1 MLLRKQKKINLD
13 TFLSNR
19 GIILNNYN
27 LGENS
32 IFLRKVLKSKN
43 HKKILSYNFPYSS
56 VDNTPIRSNKMIN
69 SLIIIEN
76 DSKIFDNN
84 KTINRSIYKKSNF
97 LNSNLKDKSNTK
109 KIINSKNNSI
119 RNERNTINSN
129 RLFNTSIKLKRNKF
143 SGFMKNKN
151 QSSEDILNRF
161 LRNKNTN
168 KKQQTEKKI
177 KYLDVIFTP
186 NPHNNPPTIIH
197 NNKKEN
203 KIIYSKKNKI
213 SKFKTNFTIGNISI
227 SRNNKKKFRTQNNS
241 KSKSKNK
248 NNSITHSI
256 DFSIINKINLK
267 DNFNNIALSKT
278 SDNFFILNKKDK
290 KNKNDSERNIN
301 NVNNGINKSKNM
313 KFLNHF
319 IKYCYLYFIQII
331 KKFFNNIKK
340 IKNEKLEEKISNI
353 KNNNYNIF
361 DDFNKDDFDKETIKN
376 KTSDNF
382 FDALNDNS
390 FSFFS
395 ESKKN
400 SIYNRKRRI
409 NNQNFQEKNLLQIL
423 NTTTI
428 GNFNKIINYDNKRN
442 CFDNENVKNNK
453 KNNNVA
459 QSPFFC
465 REINQIS
472 KDKCSLENRRIILTK
487 NEMKEKSRFANNN
500 ILGYVKVNSDI
511 NPFNIENSNANFFE
525 QDIKNELSQ
534 NKIIIIPENQQTT
547 DDILS
552 FRNNNNKENI
562 NTDNNEN
569 NLNIIKINNIIS
581 EDNKISIDIKYIN
594 NNTFQKSLKNNNYKD
609 LHINKFFFE
618 FIYNKI
624 RVIKISARLKG
635 AKLVKEK
642 EEKIQQNNKYNNYNF
657 LLNNLSIIKEEES
670 PVIKTFKKKEN
681 KEYYYPI
688 SNNSKLYS
696 KASVEKLIDGEKEIN
711 EEDIDK
717 ILMGSLSDYNNNY
730 HKFKKLKNWQSQEIM
745 VVSNFNSSMRNRRNR
760 KENAKLLIEGLL
772 YLIKFFGHLCFNIR
786 KDTYIKLKW
795 NWKMNKFIN
804 YLISFCI
811 KKNK

>member
-69 SLIIIEN
+69 SLISIEN

-109 KIINSKNNSI
+109 KITNSKNNSI

-267 DNFNNIALSKT
+267 DNFNNAILSKT
-278 SDNFFILNKKDK
+278 SDNFFILNE
-290 KNKNDSERNIN
+290 KNKSSN
-301 NVNNGINKSKNM
+301 NSSQTRIVNHIKNNSKNIM
-313 KFLNHF
+313 FLTHF

-331 KKFFNNIKK
+331 KKFFNNLKK
-340 IKNEKLEEKISNI
+340 IKDEKMKI
-353 KNNNYNIF
+353 KNMLNKNKNNRKNNLF
-361 DDFNKDDFDKETIKN
+361 NEFNKDDFDKETIKN
-376 KTSDNF
+376 RTSDNF
-382 FDALNDNS
+382 FDANGLNDKS
-390 FSFFS
+390 FSFIS
-395 ESKKN
+395 EPGN
-400 SIYNRKRRI
+400 NIIYNRIKRI
-409 NNQNFQEKNLLQIL
+409 NKQNYQEKNLLQIL
-423 NTTTI
+423 NTAKVENCCGEKI
-428 GNFNKIINYDNKRN
+428 VVNKKN
-442 CFDNENVKNNK
+442 CFDNENVKENEK
-453 KNNNVA
+453 KDDIVH
-459 QSPFFC
+459 SPFFM
-465 REINQIS
+465 RNIQTT
-472 KDKCSLENRRIILTK
+472 KDKFSLESESGKIILTK
-487 NEMKEKSRFANNN
+487 NEMKEKSCFCKDNVSGFVDEDNNQFNIKDTNINFLDKDIKTKLSLNN
-500 ILGYVKVNSDI
+500 IFL
-511 NPFNIENSNANFFE
+511 
-525 QDIKNELSQ
+525 Q
-534 NKIIIIPENQQTT
+534 ENQDLST
-547 DDILS
+547 DEILS
-552 FRNNNNKENI
+552 FRKKTENNNN
-562 NTDNNEN
+562 NNV
-569 NLNIIKINNIIS
+569 NIIVINSIVTSDHRIN
-581 EDNKISIDIKYIN
+581 IDIKYIN
-594 NNTFQKSLKNNNYKD
+594 DNNFSGLAYLHNNMDINLQIAKFSFEYILNKKKLK
-609 LHINKFFFE
+609 
-618 FIYNKI
+618 
-624 RVIKISARLKG
+624 KISVRLID
-635 AKLVKEK
+635 AKFVKEK
-642 EEKIQQNNKYNNYNF
+642 EEIIHRNKDYF
-657 LLNNLSIIKEEES
+657 LNNLSTIKEEES
-670 PVIKTFKKKEN
+670 PMIKTVQKNEN
-681 KEYYYPI
+681 YYPL
-688 SNNSKLYS
+688 SNNSKLFS
-696 KASVEKLIDGEKEIN
+696 KISVEKIIDGQKRIN

-717 ILMGSLSDYNNNY
+717 ILMNSLSDYNNNY
-730 HKFKKLKNWQSQEIM
+730 YKLKKLKKWQSQEIM